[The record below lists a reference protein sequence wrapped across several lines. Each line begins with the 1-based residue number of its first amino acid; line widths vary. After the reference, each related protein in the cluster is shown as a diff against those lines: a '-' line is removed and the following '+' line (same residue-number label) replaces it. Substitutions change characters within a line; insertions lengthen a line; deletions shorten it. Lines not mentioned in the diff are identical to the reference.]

1 MSISLF
7 LPLPKIGMLKDP
19 EYVLK
24 ERCINRFLKISLP
37 DWQRSLETGS
47 EVFSNR
53 VFVFTGISLGF
64 LEYGL

>member
-24 ERCINRFLKISLP
+24 ERCINRFLKISLVSLP
-37 DWQRSLETGS
+37 DWIS